1 MRVAS
6 LRTRGFGFW
15 LAVIAVAGAAIRMA
29 QTLLVAPWPPGIFN
43 DEAYY
48 ATLARLVAHGEGFIR
63 PAEFFS
69 HHVSLPTAERAPL
82 FTVALAG
89 LSKLG
94 LTGGDGRLLGVLTG
108 AAAIVALGLLGRRLA
123 TPRAGL
129 IAAGVAAVYPTLIAA
144 DGALMTESLYGALA
158 AFSLLAA
165 YRLVEAPGLG
175 RALVLGALVGLAS
188 LSRGEGLLLL
198 PLLLVPLV
206 RRPGGL
212 RAAGAVLVAFVVVL
226 APWTIRNYSVFD
238 RPVLV
243 ATEGGETLA
252 GANCDQ
258 SYYGDRTGT
267 WIYTCVDFNPLG
279 NEAEELNA
287 EGRKGLRY
295 ARHHLGRL
303 PVVGALRVA
312 RTWGAWA
319 PFTTPEGRRAWVMD
333 LGVALYFL
341 LVPLAVYGFIVL
353 RRRGKPVWILT
364 APLITVTA
372 TALLTY
378 GSVRF
383 RHSGELAIVVLAAVA
398 LDALLP
404 TPDRRESRSAARMIA
419 GDGAVRSSR

>member
-1 MRVAS
+1 MSAVS
-6 LRTRGFGFW
+6 LRARGFGFW
-15 LAVIAVAGAAIRMA
+15 LAVIAAAGAAIRAA

-108 AAAIVALGLLGRRLA
+108 AAAIVAVGLLGRRLA
-123 TPRAGL
+123 SPRAGL
-129 IAAGVAAVYPTLIAA
+129 IAAGVAAVYPALIAA
-144 DGALMTESLYGALA
+144 DGALMTESMYGALA

-226 APWTIRNYSVFD
+226 APWTIRNYDVFD

-267 WIYTCVDFNPLG
+267 WIYTCVDFNPMG

-287 EGRKGLRY
+287 EGRKGIRY
-295 ARHHLGRL
+295 ARHHLGRI

-341 LVPLAVYGFIVL
+341 LVPLAVYGFVVL
-353 RRRGKPVWILT
+353 RRRGTPVWILT

-404 TPDRRESRSAARMIA
+404 SPDRREPRSAARMIA

>member
-1 MRVAS
+1 
-6 LRTRGFGFW
+6 
-15 LAVIAVAGAAIRMA
+15 VAGGAIRVA
-29 QTLLVAPWPPGIFN
+29 QTLLVAPWPPRIFN

-69 HHVSLPTAERAPL
+69 HHVSLPTAERAPG
-82 FTVALAG
+82 FTVAVAG
-89 LSKLG
+89 LSKIG
-94 LTGGDGRLLGVLTG
+94 LTGGDGRLLGVLSG
-108 AAAIVALGLLGRRLA
+108 AAAIVAVGLLGRRLA
-123 TPRAGL
+123 GPRAGL

-144 DGALMTESLYGALA
+144 DGAMMTESLYGALA

-175 RALVLGALVGLAS
+175 RALLLGALVGLAA
-188 LSRGEGLLLL
+188 LTRGEGLLLL

-212 RAAGAVLVAFVVVL
+212 RAAGAVLVAFAVVL
-226 APWTIRNYSVFD
+226 APWTIRNYSAFD

-267 WIYTCVDFNPLG
+267 WVYNCVDFNPLG

-287 EGRKGLRY
+287 EGHKGIRY
-295 ARHHLGRL
+295 ARDHIGRT

-319 PFTTPEGRRAWVMD
+319 PFATPEGRRAWVMD

-341 LVPLAVYGFIVL
+341 LVPLAVYGFVVL
-353 RRRGKPVWILT
+353 RRRGVPVWIVV
-364 APLITVTA
+364 APVVTVTL

-383 RHSGELAIVVLAAVA
+383 RHSGELSIVILAAVA
-398 LDALLP
+398 VDALLP
-404 TPDRRESRSAARMIA
+404 SAGRREHGSAPHMIA
-419 GDGAVRSSR
+419 GDGAVRTSG

>member
-1 MRVAS
+1 MVAIGVALRV
-6 LRTRGFGFW
+6 
-15 LAVIAVAGAAIRMA
+15 A

-82 FTVALAG
+82 FTVGLAG
-89 LSKLG
+89 LSKIG
-94 LTGGDGRLLGVLTG
+94 LTGGDGRLLGVITG
-108 AAAIVALGLLGRRLA
+108 AAAIVAVGLLGRRLA
-123 TPRAGL
+123 SPRAGL
-129 IAAGVAAVYPTLIAA
+129 IAASVAAVYPTLIAA

-175 RALVLGALVGLAS
+175 RAIVLGALVGLAS

-206 RRPGGL
+206 RRPGGV
-212 RAAGAVLVAFVVVL
+212 RAAGAVLLAFVVVL

-252 GANCDQ
+252 GANCEQ

-287 EGRKGLRY
+287 EGRKGIRY
-295 ARHHLGRL
+295 ARHHLGRT

-319 PFTTPEGRRAWVMD
+319 PFATPEGRRGWVMD

-353 RRRGKPVWILT
+353 RRRGIPVWILI
-364 APLITVTA
+364 APVITVTA

-383 RHSGELAIVVLAAVA
+383 RHSGELSIVVLAAVA